1 MDLFTDPVRLG
12 ILSILL
18 FVLAPFLGLA
28 AMGIGRRMSARMQN
42 RVGPPLLQPLYD
54 VQKLLTKKDQS
65 TNRLIGPMAFAFLI
79 FNILAVVW
87 LVTMSDLLMVV
98 VLLGMAQLFLSLGGF
113 AGSSPYSHI
122 GANRNLLQVL
132 SVEPLMLAVPIG
144 VLLVNGTYF
153 VDDLAMNSSILWYF
167 PVAVAIMMFALVVWM
182 QKGPFDMSTAHQE
195 ILYGN
200 LIEFSGKNLA
210 LVEMGHWFENFALFA
225 VLGLFFNFTPFLQG
239 PLGLIPAVVVDLLIK
254 LAIAFVALLIVIWID
269 NATTRNHWDRLPKFG
284 FYIMMP
290 VLFINILLI
299 YMKLRWGWF

>member
-1 MDLFTDPVRLG
+1 MDLFTDVVRLSL
-12 ILSILL
+12 LSVIL

-28 AMGIGRRMSARMQN
+28 AMGIGRRLNARMQN

-54 VQKLLTKKDQS
+54 VQKLLSKKDQS
-65 TNRLIGPMAFAFLI
+65 SNPLIGPMAFAFLI
-79 FNILAVVW
+79 FNVMGVVVLVILG
-87 LVTMSDLLMVV
+87 DLLMVV

-122 GANRNLLQVL
+122 GANRNLLQVF

-153 VDDLAMNSSILWYF
+153 VSDLAMNANILLYF
-167 PVAVAIMMFALVVWM
+167 PIAVAIIFFALVVWM

-200 LIEFSGKNLA
+200 LLEFSGKNLA

-225 VLGLFFNFTPFLQG
+225 LLGLFFNFTPLLSG
-239 PLGLIPAVVVDLLIK
+239 PLGLVPAVVVDLLIK
-254 LAIAFVALLIVIWID
+254 LAIAFVALLAIIWID
-269 NATTRNHWDRLPKFG
+269 NSTTRNKWDRLPKFG

-290 VLFINILLI
+290 LLFINILLLF
-299 YMKLRWGWF
+299 MKLKWGWF